1 MLQRSQTLY
10 LLGVFILSVF
20 MLTGPLALVTF
31 EGGEL
36 ILKHSGVF
44 DMEGVKMEVA
54 TWPLTLMFILV
65 TALAFLNIFFYK
77 HRIRQLRICVFL
89 MLLSAGI
96 VGLIFYYTYFISLK
110 FDGLQT
116 IHRWRIV
123 IPSIAIILLYLAFRR
138 IRRDELMV
146 KAFDRIR

>member
-10 LLGVFILSVF
+10 LLGVFILSLF
-20 MLTGPLALVTF
+20 LLTGPLALITY

-44 DMEGVKMEVA
+44 DTEGVKMEVA
-54 TWPLTLMFILV
+54 TWPLTLIFILV
-65 TALAFLNIFFYK
+65 AALAFFNIFFYK
-77 HRIRQLRICVFL
+77 HRVRQLRICIFL

-110 FDGLQT
+110 FEGLQT

-123 IPSIAIILLYLAFRR
+123 VPLISIILLYLAFRR

-146 KAFDRIR
+146 KAYDRIR